1 MLSNITGGGIVGSTG
16 MARAMGKAD
25 KHPSK
30 MRRRGDRGIILITTL
45 LLLTLLAGFALAAQN
60 RALSQATLLDR
71 VMEREEERIALQS
84 VRAVALPLIGE
95 ALLND
100 QMNSQNHLMIDV
112 RKFRFNLRSSD
123 RADWFRVFILR

>member
-16 MARAMGKAD
+16 MASAMGKAV
-25 KHPSK
+25 KHPSI

-71 VMEREEERIALQS
+71 VMEQEDERIALQS

-95 ALLND
+95 ALLANESLVIAD
-100 QMNSQNHLMIDV
+100 FLETQIRISLEPKERNAWYHL
-112 RKFRFNLRSSD
+112 
-123 RADWFRVFILR
+123 FITQ